1 MNTLSEA
8 LRKEME
14 SEQRLRLALLKLE
27 IRLEEACVKHPVFA
41 HGTEEAFRVIE
52 DEFKEF
58 CRAIESE
65 TPERQVDEALDVA
78 ATCLRFVRGD
88 HRLE

>member
-1 MNTLSEA
+1 MDTLSES
-8 LRKEME
+8 LRKDME

-27 IRLEEACVKHPVFA
+27 IRMEEACIKHPVFA
-41 HGTEEAFRVIE
+41 HGTAEAFRVIE
-52 DEFKEF
+52 DEFEEF
-58 CRAIESE
+58 CHAIENES
-65 TPERQVDEALDVA
+65 PERQVDEALDVA